1 MFYLIEFFKGLGE
14 SLLRGMSFF
23 LFSCLLAFSLTHR
36 PWISGLVEKITP
48 EKMSNPYFI
57 TVMDAKV
64 DAMKFEKIV
73 EKLPGVMNVSFK
85 DPADDKDKI
94 SSLVSQLGS
103 DYKISSDLL
112 NFKSLRISLNPSMSR
127 QSLEYVKDQIV
138 KLGGEANLTA
148 SELKYP
154 EITGMMKTH
163 PFYRFLSKTGDWAV
177 VGLLSVL
184 WIISYILSYNIFRSR
199 SYLIEKF
206 QRKKMVAAK
215 TLASGLILVILG
227 FSALGFLNGTLKLFD
242 VVLITMIFSVFW
254 TFSMQEWRWK
264 PIL

>member
-23 LFSCLLAFSLTHR
+23 LLSCLLAFSLTHR

-64 DAMKFEKIV
+64 DALKFEKIV
-73 EKLPGVMNVSFK
+73 EKLPGVINVSFK
-85 DPADDKDKI
+85 DPGDDKDKI
-94 SSLVSQLGS
+94 SSLVSQLGN

-112 NFKSLRISLNPSMSR
+112 NFKSLRIALNPSMSR

-138 KLGGEANLTA
+138 NLGGESNLTA

-163 PFYRFLSKTGDWAV
+163 PFYQFLSKTGDWAV
-177 VGLLSVL
+177 VGLLSVF

-206 QRKKMVAAK
+206 QRKKLVAAK
-215 TLASGLILVILG
+215 TLASGLALIMLG

-242 VVLITMIFSVFW
+242 VVLLTMIFSVFW
-254 TFSMQEWRWK
+254 TFSMKDWRWK